1 MIYRRSFTAAGFGLA
16 LKRSSVINPRAIYR
30 FDYDRKWSAL
40 VEPGNNSEANGT
52 DELDVCRFED
62 KQYNA
67 VFVSILE
74 SNPVQTAIMTGR
86 SMAPKR
92 Q

>member
-40 VEPGNNSEANGT
+40 VEPGNNSEATGT
-52 DELDVCRFED
+52 DDLDVVDSKTSNIMQFLFPFWNRTQC
-62 KQYNA
+62 KQQ
-67 VFVSILE
+67 L
-74 SNPVQTAIMTGR
+74 
-86 SMAPKR
+86 
-92 Q
+92 